1 MLIDFSKTLEK
12 LSQLFLKNNY
22 ELYMVGGAVRDII
35 MDKTPHDY
43 DFATNATPDQ
53 MLKMAEESNIE
64 VIPTGIKYGT
74 VTFRIDNQS
83 FETTTYRADGNYSD
97 GRRPD
102 QVIFSTNILDDLSR
116 RDFTVNAIALN
127 MLSNVNEYVDPFNGI
142 KDIENKVIK
151 TVGDPVERF
160 TEDGLRILRA
170 IRFRFKLGFTFDAA
184 TYKAIMSNWQLLE
197 HISQERIT
205 SEFLQILTYGH
216 LDSAEDC
223 YLIDALIKKILPEAY
238 IENVYD
244 CNWWEY
250 KSLFEFPDIETKLAF
265 ILKNS
270 KTDIL
275 DLCYKLKLSNK
286 MSKDI
291 VEAIYCKNLFE
302 EMLSSNDTSYI
313 VRKLVSK
320 CGKENTKRGFYL
332 YDEIYNLTEKEWNYL
347 MTLLDRSDVEAT
359 KLSDLK
365 ITGDDLIKLG
375 FKGREI
381 GKALD
386 YCLDQVLRDQS
397 LNEKEKLIE
406 LVKHYNVKE
415 VIEEYTE
422 VDGDMRLL
430 RQKVIIKNVPPD
442 ITAVKMITDNTKEA
456 NKLSDDE
463 LEEEKQKL
471 LKILKDS
478 EK

>member
-1 MLIDFSKTLEK
+1 MSTELINHFKK
-12 LSQLFLKNNY
+12 LDKLGQLFFKNNY
-22 ELYMVGGAVRDII
+22 ELYMVGGAVRDIL

-43 DFATNATPDQ
+43 DFATSATPDQ
-53 MLKMAEESNIE
+53 MLKIAEESNTE

-74 VTFRIDNQS
+74 VTFRIDGES
-83 FETTTYRADGNYSD
+83 FEVTTYRADGNYSD
-97 GRRPD
+97 VRRPD
-102 QVIFSTNILDDLSR
+102 QVTFSTNILDDLSR
-116 RDFTVNAIALN
+116 RDFTVNAVALN
-127 MLSNVNEYVDPFNGI
+127 MLSNVNDYVDPFNGI
-142 KDIENKVIK
+142 KDIENKVIR

-223 YLIDALIKKILPEAY
+223 YLIDALIKQILPEIH

-250 KSLFEFPDIETKLAF
+250 ASLFKFPDIETKLAF

-332 YDEIYNLTEKEWNYL
+332 DDEIYKLTEKEWNYL
-347 MTLLDRSDVEAT
+347 MALLDHSDVEAI

-365 ITGDDLIKLG
+365 ITGDDLIQLG

-386 YCLDQVLRDQS
+386 YCLDQVLRNQS

-406 LVKHYNVKE
+406 LVKNCFKE
-415 VIEEYTE
+415 
-422 VDGDMRLL
+422 
-430 RQKVIIKNVPPD
+430 
-442 ITAVKMITDNTKEA
+442 
-456 NKLSDDE
+456 
-463 LEEEKQKL
+463 
-471 LKILKDS
+471 
-478 EK
+478 